1 MGCVLSRIDE
11 EERVRVCKE
20 RKRLMKQLLVF
31 RGDFADALLTYLR
44 ALKNTGATL
53 RQFTESE
60 SLEIENTSY
69 GLASPPSP
77 PPPLP
82 PSPPPPP
89 VFSPD
94 IRRPNKSK
102 EEITSK
108 EESIEINEHFICTP
122 PPPPIPC
129 SSWNSW
135 DPFETSL
142 PLHERKSK
150 VVMEANDDKNWVESK
165 MEFEGEEG
173 IEETLERGT
182 VDLLPKKEQ
191 PVEFVDDT
199 SSQMSWNTKE
209 SADMTREVWK
219 SKKSLEGIVKNL
231 DEYFLEASALVGDI
245 AIFVDV
251 NSWDS
256 FPPERTKE
264 HKRKRSNSAKVVSA
278 LSWNWSSK
286 SLQLIRDAA
295 ECPGPSE
302 PCMPGAHQIT
312 LEKLFTAEH
321 ELYKHLKEEETAK
334 LEYERKLLL
343 LQKQEDENHDWSKTD
358 KTRSTVEG
366 LESDLVILQ
375 QSISRTCAVLLTTI
389 DEELHPQL
397 VALTSGLMH
406 MWRTMY
412 RCHKVQNHIA
422 LQLNH
427 ISVNQVTELSSDFH
441 RQAAVQLE
449 AEVES
454 WYNSFCKLVISQKGY
469 VRTLYRWLQL
479 TDCLADDQL
488 QSNFSSALRILCEDW
503 QLHLDRV
510 PDKAASEAIK
520 SLLLGV
526 RSILLQQAEELDLQK
541 KAKKLEKKLQKESS
555 SLDEM
560 EKKVKRGLSAD
571 NPTME
576 LGPNHPL
583 SLKRA
588 KIEALKKWVDN
599 ENTKCVNLVEV
610 TKAMALNHLKNSLP
624 RIFQALMEFSSAYAR
639 AFEALNNHGE
649 QVDTHVDELRVPA

>member
-1 MGCVLSRIDE
+1 
-11 EERVRVCKE
+11 
-20 RKRLMKQLLVF
+20 MKQLLVF
-31 RGDFADALLTYLR
+31 REDFADALLTYLR

-60 SLEIENTSY
+60 SLEIENPSY

-77 PPPLP
+77 PSPLP

-94 IRRPNKSK
+94 FWRPNKSK
-102 EEITSK
+102 EGITSK
-108 EESIEINEHFICTP
+108 EESIEIDEFFICTP
-122 PPPPIPC
+122 PPPPIPS
-129 SSWNSW
+129 SSWNVC
-135 DPFETSL
+135 DPLETSL

-150 VVMEANDDKNWVESK
+150 VAVKANDDENWVDSK
-165 MEFEGEEG
+165 TEFEREGG
-173 IEETLERGT
+173 IEETLERGMA
-182 VDLLPKKEQ
+182 DLLPEKEQ

-199 SSQMSWNTKE
+199 SSQMSWNTME
-209 SADMTREVWK
+209 SADMTMEIWK
-219 SKKSLEGIVKNL
+219 SKKSLEGIVKTL
-231 DEYFLEASALVGDI
+231 DEYFLDASALGGDI
-245 AIFVDV
+245 AILVDID
-251 NSWDS
+251 SWDS

-295 ECPGPSE
+295 ECPGPCE
-302 PCMPGAHQIT
+302 PCIPGAHRIT

-321 ELYKHLKEEETAK
+321 DLYKHLKEEENVK
-334 LEYERKLLL
+334 PEYERKLLL
-343 LQKQEDENHDWSKTD
+343 LQKQEDENHDWAKKE
-358 KTRSTVEG
+358 KTRLTVEG
-366 LESDLVILQ
+366 LGSDLAIQ
-375 QSISRTCAVLLTTI
+375 QESISGTCAAILTII

-427 ISVNQVTELSSDFH
+427 ILVNQVRELSSDFH

-454 WYNSFCKLVISQKGY
+454 WYDSFCKLVTSQKGY
-469 VRTLYRWLQL
+469 VRTLFRWLQL
-479 TDCLADDQL
+479 TDCLAADRL
-488 QSNFSSALRILCEDW
+488 QSNFSSALHILCKDW
-503 QLHLDRV
+503 LIHLDRV

-526 RSILLQQAEELDLQK
+526 RSILLQLSEELDMQK
-541 KAKKLEKKLQKESS
+541 KAEKLEKKLQKESA

-560 EKKVKRGLSAD
+560 ETKVERGLSVD
-571 NPTME
+571 NPTLE

-588 KIEALKKWVDN
+588 KIEALKKRLDD
-599 ENTKCVNLVEV
+599 ENAKCVRSVEV

-624 RIFQALMEFSSAYAR
+624 RIFQALMEFSNAYAR

-649 QVDTHVDELRVPA
+649 QVDTHVDESRVPI